1 MNFIESNTETIYFSS
16 NLQFKFFPL
25 NVFQNRYGALSFT
38 LSNLVESILSRLKTK
53 YELSRVEEFMRKAT
67 LGIATASFE
76 QGVETIKTNIRW
88 LDTNKDGV
96 NTWLT
101 NNP

>member
-1 MNFIESNTETIYFSS
+1 
-16 NLQFKFFPL
+16 
-25 NVFQNRYGALSFT
+25 
-38 LSNLVESILSRLKTK
+38 
-53 YELSRVEEFMRKAT
+53 VEEFMRKAT